1 MKQGLF
7 DGISN
12 AEYHGGAGI
21 SKSGLDLIAQSPL
34 HYYAAYL
41 DPKRQPREETAA
53 MAIGTAIHSAVLEPD
68 KFNTEYIV
76 VPDNAPK
83 RPSVTQRNAKK
94 PSDETIYAI
103 DWWENFALQ
112 ADGKRILSADDCEAC
127 LAIADQ
133 VRSHPAARVLFAN
146 GIAEQSAYWVDKET
160 GVQCKARPDWLM
172 PSGIVDV
179 KSTENASLSAFQ
191 RSVVSWRYHV
201 QAAWY
206 LDGIKAATG
215 DSAQAFM
222 FAVFEKKP
230 PYACAFYYA
239 DADMLELGRR
249 EYRRNLQTYAECMNR
264 NVWPGYSAEILPI
277 SLPVWVL
284 NAANDNQKGE

>member
-12 AEYHGGAGI
+12 AEYHGGQGI

-41 DPKRQPREETAA
+41 DPKRQPREETPA

-68 KFNTEYIV
+68 KFDADYLVLPECDRRTKEGK
-76 VPDNAPK
+76 A
-83 RPSVTQRNAKK
+83 
-94 PSDETIYAI
+94 IYAA
-103 DWWENFALQ
+103 FAEQ
-112 ADGKRILSADDCEAC
+112 AQEGGKRVISADDYKAC
-127 LAIADQ
+127 LAIAAQ
-133 VRSHPAARVLFAN
+133 VRSHPAARVLFGQ
-146 GIAEQSAYWVDKET
+146 GIAEQSAYWVDKQT

-172 PSGIVDV
+172 AGGIVDV
-179 KSTENASLSAFQ
+179 KSTENASAAAFQ

-215 DSAQAFM
+215 DDAQAFM
-222 FAVFEKKP
+222 FAVFEKKA

-249 EYRRNLQTYAECMNR
+249 EYRRNLQTYAECMNS
-264 NVWPGYSAEILPI
+264 NSWPGYSAEILPI

-284 NAANDNQKGE
+284 NAANDNKEQ

>member
-1 MKQGLF
+1 MKNGLF

-34 HYYAAYL
+34 HYWAAYL

-53 MAIGTAIHSAVLEPD
+53 MAIGTAIHSAVLEPE
-68 KFNTEYIV
+68 KFDAEYIV
-76 VPDNAPK
+76 VPDDAPK

-94 PSDETIYAI
+94 PSDETLYSI

-112 ADGKRILSADDCEAC
+112 ADGKRILSPDDRAAC
-127 LAIADQ
+127 VAIAAQ
-133 VRSHPAARVLFAN
+133 VRAHPAARVLFAD

-160 GVQCKARPDWLM
+160 GLQCKARPDWM
-172 PSGIVDV
+172 MAGGIVDV
-179 KSTENASLSAFQ
+179 KSTENASPSAFQ

-215 DSAQAFM
+215 DDSKAFM
-222 FAVFEKKP
+222 FAVFEKKA

-249 EYRRNLQTYAECMNR
+249 EYRRNLQTYAECLNR
-264 NVWPGYSAEILPI
+264 NVWPGYSSEILPI

-284 NAANDNQKGE
+284 NAANDNESK